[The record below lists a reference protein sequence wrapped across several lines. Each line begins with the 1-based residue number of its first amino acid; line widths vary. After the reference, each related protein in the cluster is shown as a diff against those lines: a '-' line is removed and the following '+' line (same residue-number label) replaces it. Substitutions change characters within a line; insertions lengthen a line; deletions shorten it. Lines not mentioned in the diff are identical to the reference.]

1 MAGLTRTVSDGGV
14 YAGPQSSRDDHVWPL
29 GSSLPDWL
37 NRFSPVRVMRTS
49 ARSDSVD
56 SGEVRAT
63 ALKDSFGAQR

>member
-1 MAGLTRTVSDGGV
+1 MAGLTRTVCDAGV
-14 YAGPQSSRDDHVWPL
+14 YAGPQSSARRCL
-29 GSSLPDWL
+29 ASRSSLPDWL

-49 ARSDSVD
+49 AQSDSVD